1 MGAYRQAVDAD
12 ETGGGGVV
20 ELIPPVVGRQLVLIQ
35 GLRRP
40 AAHYRADAPVQPYPR
55 LAADITLGTA
65 DVGIHILAVA
75 GEPQA
80 VINHIGVFLGQAG
93 LEAGLVFAQGQGFQ
107 GFVGGVQ
114 RHRRRRFINLP
125 GLDAHQAV
133 LYVIHPPDAVF
144 PGDSVQMAD

>member
-1 MGAYRQAVDAD
+1 M
-12 ETGGGGVV
+12 V
-20 ELIPPVVGRQLVLIQ
+20 ELIPPVVGRELVLIQ
-35 GLRRP
+35 SLRRP
-40 AAHYRADAPVQPYPR
+40 AAHYRADAPVQSYPR

-65 DVGIHILAVA
+65 DVGIQILAVA

-80 VINHIGVFLGQAG
+80 VINQIGIFLSQAR
-93 LEAGLVFAQGQGFQ
+93 LDTGLVFAQGQGFQ

-114 RHRRRRFINLP
+114 NHRRRRFINFP